1 MNKLVQV
8 IEATR
13 AKIDALRKHGLKE
26 TPTRTIVID
35 PLVEPL
41 GCEVPNPRASFTSL
55 QTPFSRLYSQHTRG
69 PSGRLSHDE
78 STS

>member
-13 AKIDALRKHGLKE
+13 AKIDTLRKHRLKE

-35 PLVEPL
+35 PLLEAL
-41 GCEVPNPRASFTSL
+41 GRAGR
-55 QTPFSRLYSQHTRG
+55 RLG
-69 PSGRLSHDE
+69 F
-78 STS
+78 